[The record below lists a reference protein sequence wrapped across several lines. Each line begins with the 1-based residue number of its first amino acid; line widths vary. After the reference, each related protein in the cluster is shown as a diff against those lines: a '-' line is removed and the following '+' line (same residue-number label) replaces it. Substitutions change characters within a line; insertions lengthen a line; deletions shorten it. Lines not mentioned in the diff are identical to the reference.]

1 MRVSGILKHGSST
14 QSAQFIPSS
23 TEVSPSEEMDI
34 VRGIL
39 KIPASVVAS
48 ALCNQQ
54 APPAAGGL
62 SAFKSALKKDSSF
75 EEKSLSPT
83 RSILKSGAKADE
95 WTASESSSEED
106 NNIKQNLASILSDV
120 AEAASACQQPLDD
133 KNALSSDECDTSSS
147 GGREVKNI
155 ICSGMEYRSVTDF
168 WPFIFFASK
177 QYLNII
183 GLWFKFNLG
192 MFSSKC
198 CGMWYGCSKSTI
210 ESGKKKH
217 FG

>member
-1 MRVSGILKHGSST
+1 MKNICVRVSGILKHGPIT

-23 TEVSPSEEMDI
+23 NEVSPISTEETDI

-39 KIPASVVAS
+39 KIPVSVVAS
-48 ALCNQQ
+48 AICSQQ
-54 APPAAGGL
+54 APPTAGGL

-106 NNIKQNLASILSDV
+106 NNIKENLASILSDV
-120 AEAASACQQPLDD
+120 AEAASQQPIEE
-133 KNALSSDECDTSSS
+133 KNAISSDECDTSSS

-155 ICSGMEYRSVTDF
+155 IYRSVT
-168 WPFIFFASK
+168 
-177 QYLNII
+177 
-183 GLWFKFNLG
+183 
-192 MFSSKC
+192 
-198 CGMWYGCSKSTI
+198 
-210 ESGKKKH
+210 
-217 FG
+217 

>member
-1 MRVSGILKHGSST
+1 VRVSGILKHGPIT

-23 TEVSPSEEMDI
+23 NEVSPISTEETDI

-48 ALCNQQ
+48 ALCSQQ
-54 APPAAGGL
+54 APPSSGGL

-106 NNIKQNLASILSDV
+106 NNIKENLASILSDV
-120 AEAASACQQPLDD
+120 AEAATASQQPIEE

-155 ICSGMEYRSVTDF
+155 IYRSVN
-168 WPFIFFASK
+168 
-177 QYLNII
+177 YLFLSPI
-183 GLWFKFNLG
+183 L
-192 MFSSKC
+192 
-198 CGMWYGCSKSTI
+198 
-210 ESGKKKH
+210 
-217 FG
+217 

>member
-1 MRVSGILKHGSST
+1 MHVAGILKHGPT
-14 QSAQFIPSS
+14 TLSAQFTPSS
-23 TEVSPSEEMDI
+23 TEASPPPSEEMDI

-48 ALCNQQ
+48 ALSSQQ
-54 APPAAGGL
+54 APPSAGGL
-62 SAFKSALKKDSSF
+62 SAFKKSALKKDSSF

-106 NNIKQNLASILSDV
+106 HNIKENLASILSDV
-120 AEAASACQQPLDD
+120 AEAATANQQPIED

-168 WPFIFFASK
+168 ATLLFLTGTKKIVHVKIYGISK
-177 QYLNII
+177 
-183 GLWFKFNLG
+183 
-192 MFSSKC
+192 
-198 CGMWYGCSKSTI
+198 
-210 ESGKKKH
+210 
-217 FG
+217 